1 MRTKY
6 VRSCVALAVGG
17 ALLALS
23 TAASAATTST
33 ATEPAPSGL
42 NTPPAGPGTEAQQPA
57 KPGVREGL
65 EGGVGLGTGFSST
78 YGIGM
83 EARVGYT
90 LRDGIYG
97 GAALQYFAGTSVEN
111 QSNHATFVG
120 GELGYKVF
128 TSNRFEIRPY
138 VFLGP
143 SFITEVRQVPNSGVP
158 FVDSNTSFA
167 VQPSVLLMYHFGHA
181 FVGGD
186 GRWLVTPSPA
196 TFAVFASGGIG
207 F

>member
-1 MRTKY
+1 MRTIH
-6 VRSCVALAVGG
+6 VRTCVAFALGG
-17 ALLALS
+17 ALVAIS
-23 TAASAATTST
+23 TAAAAATAPN

-42 NTPPAGPGTEAQQPA
+42 NTPPSGAGTERQQPE
-57 KPGVREGL
+57 KVGGVRPGP
-65 EGGVGLGTGFSST
+65 EGGVGLGTGFSDT
-78 YGIGM
+78 YSIGM

-97 GAALQYFAGTSVEN
+97 GAALQYFAGTSVN
-111 QSNHATFVG
+111 GNSNHATFVG
-120 GELGYKVF
+120 GEIGYKVF
-128 TSNRFEIRPY
+128 ATNRFEIRPY

-143 SFITEVRQVPNSGVP
+143 SFITQVQGNP
-158 FVDSNTSFA
+158 FFKDSNTSFA

-186 GRWLVTPSPA
+186 GRWLVTPTPA
-196 TFAVFASGGIG
+196 TFALFASGGIS

>member
-1 MRTKY
+1 MRTTY
-6 VRSCVALAVGG
+6 VQTCAALAVGG
-17 ALLALS
+17 ALVALS
-23 TAASAATTST
+23 TVASAETTPT

-42 NTPPAGPGTEAQQPA
+42 NTPPAGPGTERQEPGR
-57 KPGVREGL
+57 PGVREGL

-83 EARVGYT
+83 EARLGYT
-90 LRDGIYG
+90 FRQGIYAG
-97 GAALQYFAGTSVEN
+97 GTVQYYAGTSINN

-128 TSNRFEIRPY
+128 TSKRFEIRPY

-143 SFITEVRQVPNSGVP
+143 SFITQVQNNP
-158 FVDSNTSFA
+158 FFSDSNTSFA
-167 VQPSVLLMYHFGHA
+167 VQPSVLLMYHFGQA
-181 FVGGD
+181 FLGAD
-186 GRWLVTPSPA
+186 ARWLVTPTPA
-196 TFAVFASGGIG
+196 TFALFASGGIG

>member
-1 MRTKY
+1 MRTIY
-6 VRSCVALAVGG
+6 VQTCAALAVGG
-17 ALLALS
+17 ALVALS
-23 TAASAATTST
+23 TAASAATTPT

-42 NTPPAGPGTEAQQPA
+42 STPPAGPGTEGQEPWR
-57 KPGVREGL
+57 PGVREGL

-83 EARVGYT
+83 EARLGYT
-90 LRDGIYG
+90 FRRGIYA
-97 GAALQYFAGTSVEN
+97 GATVQYYAGTSVNN

-128 TSNRFEIRPY
+128 TSRRFEIRPY

-143 SFITEVRQVPNSGVP
+143 SFITQVQDNP
-158 FVDSNTSFA
+158 FFFNSNTSFA
-167 VQPSVLLMYHFGHA
+167 VQPSVLGMYHFGQA
-181 FVGGD
+181 FLGADV
-186 GRWLVTPSPA
+186 RWLVTPTPA
-196 TFAVFASGGIG
+196 TLAVFASGGIG

>member
-1 MRTKY
+1 MRTTHVKT
-6 VRSCVALAVGG
+6 CVALAVGG
-17 ALLALS
+17 ALVALP
-23 TAASAATTST
+23 TIASAAT

-42 NTPPAGPGTEAQQPA
+42 NTPPAGPGTERQE
-57 KPGVREGL
+57 PGRVGVQEGL

-78 YGIGM
+78 YGVGM

-90 LRDGIYG
+90 FRDGIYG
-97 GAALQYFAGTSVEN
+97 GASLQYYAGTSIN
-111 QSNHATFVG
+111 SQSNHATFVG

-128 TSNRFEIRPY
+128 TSKRFEIRPY

-143 SFITEVRQVPNSGVP
+143 SFITQVRDNP
-158 FVDSNTSFA
+158 FFLDSSTSFA

-181 FVGGD
+181 FLGGD
-186 GRWLVTPSPA
+186 ARWLVTPSPA
-196 TFAVFASGGIG
+196 TLAVFASGGIG